1 MFNVEHQQFGSLLS
15 HSHYQNNIVSAATAA
30 ARQPCSGMATA
41 VAAAAAGRRGSAGCD
56 GASLDPTDGLGG
68 ASTSSGD
75 ETSTDCKDSAYV
87 SSERLMDTSP
97 PVAQSWPQYPVG
109 SEVVFDRL
117 TELAIIATS
126 PESPLLRDS
135 PPPTLPPSSS
145 PSSSSA
151 VGAVVPPLSPP
162 GRQRSFSLSA
172 LHSYARP
179 PLPPRL
185 GHAVSHYPTP
195 GSAGAPYNTQP
206 MGVSDDGPLTPR
218 LLPLTPED
226 RSAAYTLSTMAK
238 HCLPAPAPAAEPPPT
253 SAQCS
258 PSKKSVNT
266 RTRHTSCPDPAKP
279 RRPMNGFMLFAQKHR
294 GEYSHLHPG
303 KDNRAISVMLGDQWR
318 KMKSE
323 EKKMYSQEAKVRAD
337 EVKKV
342 HPDCWKRKRSYSTS
356 I

>member
-1 MFNVEHQQFGSLLS
+1 MALACS
-15 HSHYQNNIVSAATAA
+15 
-30 ARQPCSGMATA
+30 SGMATA
-41 VAAAAAGRRGSAGCD
+41 IAAAAAGRRGSAGCD
-56 GASLDPTDGLGG
+56 GAGLDPTDGLGG

-151 VGAVVPPLSPP
+151 VGAVVPAAVPP
-162 GRQRSFSLSA
+162 WAAALVQPVGAALVRAATPAPSA
-172 LHSYARP
+172 
-179 PLPPRL
+179 